1 MSGGGPGEGPGASAP
16 EEPDRDD
23 VDPGDGRRETA
34 AERDDRNWN
43 ELLQE
48 LRAVQTGTQILS
60 GFLLAV
66 AFQPRFAELDL
77 YARTLYLVLVVAAGV
92 ATVLG
97 LAPVVLH
104 RSLFRKHRKHSLVHT
119 ANRLLVSQLVV
130 VAFIAAGVPSLI
142 FEVVLGR
149 TAGLIALGVG
159 VLVLLVAWLLIVRAG
174 RTRDGR
180 APAS

>member
-1 MSGGGPGEGPGASAP
+1 MGVSGPDREPGAA
-16 EEPDRDD
+16 D
-23 VDPGDGRRETA
+23 VDPGDGRNETG

-66 AFQPRFAELDL
+66 AFQPRFVELDA
-77 YARTLYLVLVVAAGV
+77 YARGLYLVLVVAAGI

-104 RSLFRKHRKHSLVHT
+104 RSLFRKHRKHRLVQT
-119 ANRLLVSQLVV
+119 ANRLLISQVAV
-130 VAFIAAGVPSLI
+130 VALIAAGVPSLI

-149 TAGLIALGVG
+149 TAGLIALAVG
-159 VLVLLVAWLLIVRAG
+159 VLCLLTTWLLIARSAARADAERKREREHEAG
-174 RTRDGR
+174 
-180 APAS
+180 